1 MQYLETQT
9 PIILRGK
16 MQHLYLLCA
25 EVCLH
30 ATQVEVCHISQPNHS
45 SLPKETLCTFFFKTR
60 GGAGTDHFK

>member
-1 MQYLETQT
+1 MLTMRTIMQYLETQT

-30 ATQVEVCHISQPNHS
+30 VTQVEVCRISQANHNPAEGNIVH
-45 SLPKETLCTFFFKTR
+45 LFL
-60 GGAGTDHFK
+60 

>member
-30 ATQVEVCHISQPNHS
+30 ATQVEVCRISQANHNPAEGNIVH
-45 SLPKETLCTFFFKTR
+45 LFL
-60 GGAGTDHFK
+60 